1 MATYTLKLTAQP
13 INLASEGGLDSSVVS
28 GVSKQRS
35 GYIETTNSTG
45 GARKVSEIDDGATF
59 TDVVQT
65 LVTIDNGDGSTYF
78 ITS

>member
-1 MATYTLKLTAQP
+1 MASYTLKLTAQP

-35 GYIETTNSTG
+35 GYIETVAS

-65 LVTIDNGDGSTYF
+65 LLTVDNGDGSTYF

>member
-13 INLASEGGLDSSVVS
+13 INLASEGGLDSSVVI

-35 GYIETTNSTG
+35 GYIETVAS

-65 LVTIDNGDGSTYF
+65 LLTVDNGDGSTYF

>member
-35 GYIETTNSTG
+35 GYIETVAS

>member
-1 MATYTLKLTAQP
+1 MASYTLKLTAQP

-35 GYIETTNSTG
+35 GYIETVAS

-78 ITS
+78 ITT

>member
-35 GYIETTNSTG
+35 GYIETVAS

-78 ITS
+78 ITT

>member
-35 GYIETTNSTG
+35 GYIETVAS

-65 LVTIDNGDGSTYF
+65 LLTVDNGDGSTYF

>member
-1 MATYTLKLTAQP
+1 MASYTLKLTAQP

-35 GYIETTNSTG
+35 GYIETVAS

-65 LVTIDNGDGSTYF
+65 LLTIDNGDGSTNF